1 MCRALLM
8 LSLASCATSGQGDNC
23 AGFKSIIIDKLDVLT
38 RGTLEAIIAHDELGQ
53 KKCGW
58 KAPH

>member
-1 MCRALLM
+1 MTLPSCG
-8 LSLASCATSGQGDNC
+8 ASGSASSC
-23 AGFKSIIIDKLDVLT
+23 AGFKPIIIDKLDVLT

-53 KKCGW
+53 NLCGW